1 MVATPALTCAY
12 DSHQSTSVQANSHSF
27 VGVLWVL
34 SMRPHRQRS
43 GREHLG
49 PAGTIQI
56 AGPAVVRAPSLQPL
70 HRRCG
75 P

>member
-34 SMRPHRQRS
+34 SMRQHRPPW
-43 GREHLG
+43 LG
-49 PAGTIQI
+49 DRTHRTSQHVMPA
-56 AGPAVVRAPSLQPL
+56 S
-70 HRRCG
+70 
-75 P
+75 